1 MAQLDPSI
9 AEQNVT
15 TIIAD
20 RADCYRTAVK
30 LISDAGFFTD
40 ASAEDALYLAQ
51 FLAGNDL

>member
-1 MAQLDPSI
+1 MAKLDASI

-20 RADCYRTAVK
+20 RADCYRTAVR
-30 LISDAGFFTD
+30 LINDAGFFTD
-40 ASAEDALYLAQ
+40 AGPEDALYLAQ